1 MISLKDHMGPFES
14 VSYFFERA
22 ASRLKIGND
31 SIELLRQ
38 PWRELRVAVPIRR
51 DSGEIGVFIG
61 YRIQHNAARG
71 PYKGGVRYHPRADA
85 DEVRALATLMT
96 WKTAV
101 IDVPFGGAKGGIQCD
116 PHEMSEQEL
125 NALTRRYI
133 QNISH
138 IIGPNRDIPAP
149 DLNTNSQTMAWMMD
163 AYGQLHGHTPAIVT
177 GKPVELGGSYG
188 RDAATGRGVVFC
200 LEEWSRI
207 RKADPA
213 GSSVVIQ
220 GFGQVGSWTAR
231 LIGRLGCNVIAI
243 SDQHGATYN
252 SKGLDVD
259 AVYKYHQENGSV
271 KGFTSGED
279 LDNDELLELECDYLV
294 PAAVEEVITVENADK
309 IRAKAIL
316 EAANHPTTPAADSIL
331 NDRGV
336 PILPDLLA
344 NAGGVTVSY
353 FEWAQN
359 IQQFQWDEERVNSE
373 LRERMTEATKQVV
386 TRAVEEKV
394 SLRES
399 AFMIGVERVER
410 AGTLRGFV

>member
-14 VSYFFERA
+14 VTYFFERA

-207 RKADPA
+207 RKVDPA

-252 SKGLDVD
+252 SKGLDVG
-259 AVYKYHQENGSV
+259 AVYEYHRENGSV
-271 KGFTSGED
+271 KGFTGGED

-373 LRERMTEATKQVV
+373 LRERMTAATKQVA
-386 TRAVEEKV
+386 TRAAEEKV